1 MTSSEEPNQRRGERV
16 EVTAIGSLLETLGLP
31 VGIIAILAT
40 LVLFLVSHILKNTV
54 PSGVYNRTCEDQK
67 KLEEASAQMSDA
79 IRELAMAHN
88 TTNELIRFLVGRE
101 S

>member
-1 MTSSEEPNQRRGERV
+1 M
-16 EVTAIGSLLETLGLP
+16 EVTAISTLLESLGLP
-31 VGIIAILAT
+31 IGIIAILAA
-40 LVLFLVSHILKNTV
+40 LVWFLVSHIIKNTV
-54 PSGVYNRTCEDQK
+54 PAQVYNRTCDNQQ
-67 KLEEASAQMSDA
+67 KLEDASAQMSDA

>member
-1 MTSSEEPNQRRGERV
+1 MVSPEDIDRRRSERV
-16 EVTAIGSLLETLGLP
+16 EVTAIGTLLESLGLP
-31 VGIIAILAT
+31 LGIIAILAA
-40 LVLFLVSHILKNTV
+40 LVWFLVSHIIKDTV
-54 PSGVYNRTCEDQK
+54 PAPVYNRTCDDQK

-101 S
+101 G